1 MIFTAHKKKLCIV
14 FLVLA
19 GLALIG
25 IGETRYYFPHR
36 VMPIVLG
43 GSLIAVSA
51 YIATIEPGEY
61 PRRRRGRRRR

>member
-1 MIFTAHKKKLCIV
+1 MIFTAQKKKLCIA

-25 IGETRYYFPHR
+25 IGTTRYYLPHR
-36 VMPIVLG
+36 VIPIVLG

-51 YIATIEPGEY
+51 YIVTIEPGEY